1 MRFPFSLENVVPLP
15 PWCVNEFH
23 LRSSSHWRSVDMVGE
38 VGEVGDLA
46 TIGASL
52 AFVQAIIFAGV
63 GNLRVMDP
71 CRR

>member
-46 TIGASL
+46 TIGAHL
-52 AFVQAIIFAGV
+52 PLFK
-63 GNLRVMDP
+63 P
-71 CRR
+71 